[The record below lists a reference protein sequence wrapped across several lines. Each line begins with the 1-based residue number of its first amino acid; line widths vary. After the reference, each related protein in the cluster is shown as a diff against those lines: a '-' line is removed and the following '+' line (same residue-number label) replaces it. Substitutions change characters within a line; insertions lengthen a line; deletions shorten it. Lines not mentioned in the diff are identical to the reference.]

1 MNNSKNKT
9 YFALIIGV
17 ILSGVFIPTIVF
29 DTNNRLITIP
39 AGIGLVLVGWG
50 IGKLGQ
56 K

>member
-9 YFALIIGV
+9 YFAIIIGV

-39 AGIGLVLVGWG
+39 AGIGLVLIGWG
-50 IGKLGQ
+50 IGTLNQ